1 MERPLENVSSNLDS
15 CPTFMKANREMKR
28 LFVGGL
34 GQGISET
41 DLQSQFSR
49 FGEVSDVEIITRKD
63 DQGNSQKAF
72 AYVNIQI
79 TEVDLKKCMSILNKT
94 KWKGGTLQIQLAKE
108 SFLHRLAQEREE
120 AKAKKEKSSTGNTA
134 LLEKMGGVDFHMKA
148 VPGTEVPGHKN
159 WVVSK
164 FGRVLP
170 VLHLKNQQKHKI
182 MKYDPSKY
190 CHNIKKIPENLTE
203 TTPITELTW
212 KLEGGDDPMSKK
224 RRGEF
229 SDFHIPPQKLKKV
242 QKSNDSMESKVSDID
257 LRTNQVMERN
267 KSTRPVT
274 ARGTAPSTVTPPKPL
289 LVSSSGTQKPKHV
302 VFHNSDFEIIWNRSS
317 MSDDDIDSEEELKM
331 MIAEEENR
339 EKPGRSSVNESEHE
353 TFEVVRDD
361 FKSSIHKLP
370 FSASLGN
377 NHEYDSSD
385 TDEIITMKKN
395 SAKVKNSTE
404 FSQTERPLSKKSSFQ
419 KIESSNDCIKV
430 PEIKSNQEPALC
442 HGVKFVNSKFPPD
455 SNGSDSEESEED
467 EEYKALMKNCP
478 RVSLTLAD
486 LELLAGSHQKFPG
499 KDSETN
505 GPQNCKFDT
514 TSKSSKTCGDL
525 YHGRQCILPEE
536 IVASLLAEESTCSK
550 QKSEENILKPKFQA
564 FKGIGCLYAKESVD
578 KTLKK
583 NIAFN
588 TVSEHHRSLKHKDHN
603 RSFMENGFKCVN
615 GSSSKLISCQPAK
628 KVNDPNHMQ
637 SPKRQYT
644 FENQNHKMM
653 SPTSFDKGSTN
664 PLPCPL
670 PLKAKA
676 SQNPTANSH
685 KVDSDGDFCHWPESR
700 KVLEKEKTNLSNLPS
715 LEKPPKVSPRENPQ
729 KSTSGFS
736 LSVSNASCINAKDKH
751 AEDNQKRLA
760 ALAVWQKAREVQKKL
775 VHSALANLDGH
786 PEDKKTHIV
795 FASDNESETE
805 ETSTHEQSCPEKE
818 LVKESVC
825 KTSGKLFD
833 SSDDEE
839 SDSKED
845 STRFS
850 IKPQFEGRAG
860 QKLMD
865 LQSQFGSDERFRM
878 DSRFLE
884 SDSEDEQEELN
895 ENKEND
901 DELAAEKKKT
911 LNVVQSV
918 LNINVNNPTNKG
930 SVAAKKFKDI
940 VHYDPTKQDH
950 AIYERKQEDKEK
962 ESKAKRKKKKE
973 EAEKLPEVSQDMYY
987 NIATDLKE
995 IFQSMN
1001 NTDEKEED
1009 APRTEAGARK
1019 GTGEIKNATILACGP
1034 EQTTGFTFSF
1044 FESAT
1049 KDEKDATYKIELV
1062 KRGKIACQNDPRF
1075 QDSSSEE
1082 EDIAEE
1088 EADHRKPSPGEAV
1101 PENETI
1107 RFFFFS
1113 ENDDRLR
1120 GSNLFWSGVGGS
1132 VSRNS
1137 WEART
1142 SNLLLECR
1150 KKHKE
1155 AKRKVKAN

>member
-1 MERPLENVSSNLDS
+1 
-15 CPTFMKANREMKR
+15 MKANREMKR

-34 GQGISET
+34 GEGISET

-63 DQGNSQKAF
+63 DQG
-72 AYVNIQI
+72 
-79 TEVDLKKCMSILNKT
+79 MSILNKT

-120 AKAKKEKSSTGNTA
+120 AKAKKEKSTTGNTT
-134 LLEKMGGVDFHMKA
+134 LLEKMGGIDFHMKA

-159 WVVSK
+159 
-164 FGRVLP
+164 
-170 VLHLKNQQKHKI
+170 NI

-212 KLEGGDDPMSKK
+212 ELEGGNDPMSKK

-229 SDFHIPPQKLKKV
+229 SDFCIPQKVTKV
-242 QKSNDSMESKVSDID
+242 QNSNDPMECKVSDIG
-257 LRTNQVMERN
+257 LRTNQGMERN
-267 KSTRPVT
+267 KSSQPMT
-274 ARGTAPSTVTPPKPL
+274 AHGTAPNTATPFKPL
-289 LVSSSGTQKPKHV
+289 LVPSSGTQKPKHV
-302 VFHNSDFEIIWNRSS
+302 VFHTSDFEIIWNKSS
-317 MSDDDIDSEEELKM
+317 MSDDDIDSEDELKM
-331 MIAEEENR
+331 MIAEEEKR
-339 EKPGRSSVNESEHE
+339 EKPGHSSVNESEHD

-361 FKSSIHKLP
+361 FKSNIHKLP
-370 FSASLGN
+370 SSASLGN
-377 NHEYDSSD
+377 NHESDLSD
-385 TDEIITMKKN
+385 TDEIIAMKKN
-395 SAKVKNSTE
+395 IAKVKNSTE
-404 FSQTERPLSKKSSFQ
+404 FSQPERPISKKSSFQ
-419 KIESSNDCIKV
+419 KIEPSNDCIKKV
-430 PEIKSNQEPALC
+430 QEIKSNKESAPC
-442 HGVKFVNSKFPPD
+442 HGIKFVNPKFPPD
-455 SNGSDSEESEED
+455 STGSDSEESEED

-486 LELLAGSHQKFPG
+486 LEQLASSHQKIPG
-499 KDSETN
+499 KGSEIK
-505 GPQNCKFDT
+505 GPQNVSHCKSDI
-514 TSKSSKTCGDL
+514 TSKTSGDL
-525 YHGRQCILPEE
+525 YNGRQCILPEE
-536 IVASLLAEESTCSK
+536 IVASLLEEENTYSK

-564 FKGIGCLYAKESVD
+564 FKGIGCLYAKESMD
-578 KTLKK
+578 KTLKE

-588 TVSEHHRSLKHKDHN
+588 TVSEHHSSLKQEDHN
-603 RSFMENGFKCVN
+603 TSFMENGFKCVN
-615 GSSSKLISCQPAK
+615 GSSSKLASCQPAK
-628 KVNDPNHMQ
+628 KMTDPNHIQ
-637 SPKRQYT
+637 PPKRQCT
-644 FENQNHKMM
+644 FENQNHKVM
-653 SPTSFDKGSTN
+653 SSTSFDKGSTN

-670 PLKAKA
+670 PLKAKT
-676 SQNPTANSH
+676 SLSLSANNH
-685 KVDSDGDFCHWPESR
+685 KVDSDGDSCHLPESR
-700 KVLEKEKTNLSNLPS
+700 KALEKERTNLSNLAS
-715 LEKPPKVSPRENPQ
+715 LEKPPKVSHREDPQ
-729 KSTSGFS
+729 KSTAGVS
-736 LSVSNASCINAKDKH
+736 LSVSNASCVNAQDRH

-760 ALAVWQKAREVQKKL
+760 ALAAWQKAREAQKKL

-795 FASDNESETE
+795 FASDNESERE
-805 ETSTHEQSCPEKE
+805 DTSTREQSCPEKE
-818 LVKESVC
+818 LVKQSVS
-825 KTSGKLFD
+825 KASGKLFD
-833 SSDDEE
+833 SSDDE

-884 SDSEDEQEELN
+884 SDSEDEQKELN
-895 ENKEND
+895 ENKVDE

-911 LNVVQSV
+911 LSVVQSV
-918 LNINVNNPTNKG
+918 LNVGVNNPTNKG

-940 VHYDPTKQDH
+940 VHYDPTKHDH

-962 ESKAKRKKKKE
+962 ESKAKRKKRKE
-973 EAEKLPEVSQDMYY
+973 DAEKLPEVSQDMYY

-995 IFQSMN
+995 IFQSVN
-1001 NTDEKEED
+1001 NTDGKEED
-1009 APRTEAGARK
+1009 ASRTEACARE
-1019 GTGEIKNATILACGP
+1019 GTGEIRDAATLTCGP

-1044 FESAT
+1044 FDSST
-1049 KDEKDATYKIELV
+1049 KDVKDATYRIELV
-1062 KRGKIACQNDPRF
+1062 KCGKIACQNDPRF

-1082 EDIAEE
+1082 EDITE
-1088 EADHRKPSPGEAV
+1088 EADPRKPSPGEVV
-1101 PENETI
+1101 PEKETI

-1113 ENDDRLR
+1113 ENDDRLH
-1120 GSNLFWSGVGGS
+1120 GSNLFWSGVGGNI
-1132 VSRNS
+1132 SRNS

-1142 SNLLLECR
+1142 SSLLLECR